1 MHKVIPLIE
10 ENPLS
15 KIKLRRAFYPIV
27 IGLGVVG
34 YLFYREFNPDAF
46 DVIVFTKW
54 SIFWLLMAF
63 CFMALR
69 DFGYMMRLIVLT
81 EGLFSLRQAFR
92 VIMLWEFTSAI
103 TPSAVGGTAV
113 ATLYVNKEGLSV
125 GKSSAV
131 VMITSFL
138 DELYFILFFP
148 IVLLIVSPSAL
159 FGLGITTGG
168 AVKFSEDLFLFCL
181 IGYSV
186 KFVWVVIL
194 SYGLFINP
202 RGLKWLL
209 MLIFK
214 LPLLR
219 RWKHGANRAG
229 TDIIESSREYRK
241 KPFKFWFKAFS
252 TTFISW
258 TSRYLVVNALL
269 LAFFAVGDHV
279 LIFARQLAMWI
290 IMLISPTPGGSGFAE
305 YVFTRYLGEFIP
317 VDAAMLGSVVVAMAL
332 LWRMVSY
339 YPYLIIGAIV
349 FPKWINN
356 KFGKKESQEILS

>member
-1 MHKVIPLIE
+1 MHKIKTDIG
-10 ENPLS
+10 ENPLT
-15 KIKLRRAFYPIV
+15 KIKLRNAFYPII

-34 YLFYREFNPDAF
+34 YLFYREFNPKAF
-46 DVIVFTKW
+46 DVITFSTWSVFW
-54 SIFWLLMAF
+54 IFIAI
-63 CFMALR
+63 CFMGLR
-69 DFGYMMRLIVLT
+69 DFGYMLRLKVLT
-81 EGLFSLRQAFR
+81 ENKFSLRQCFR

-125 GKSSAV
+125 GRSSAV

-138 DELYFILFFP
+138 DELYFVLFFP

-168 AVKFSEDLFLFCL
+168 VVKFSEDLFLFCL
-181 IGYSV
+181 IGYIV
-186 KFVWVVIL
+186 KFVWVVLL
-194 SYGLFINP
+194 SYGLFFNP

-229 TDIIESSREYRK
+229 SDIILSSREYRSK
-241 KPFKFWFKAFS
+241 SIGFWLKAFG
-252 TTFISW
+252 TTFLSW
-258 TSRYLVVNALL
+258 TSRYFVVNALL
-269 LAFFAVGDHV
+269 LAFFAVGDHM

-305 YVFTRYLGEFIP
+305 YIFTRYLGEFIP
-317 VDAAMLGSVVVAMAL
+317 VEPVMLGSVVIAMAL
-332 LWRMVSY
+332 LWRMISY
-339 YPYLIIGAIV
+339 YPYLLIGAIV
-349 FPKWINN
+349 FPRWIKS
-356 KFGKKESQEILS
+356 KFIQKDI

>member
-1 MHKVIPLIE
+1 MHKIKTPIG
-10 ENPLS
+10 ENPLAN
-15 KIKLRRAFYPIV
+15 IKLRNAIYPII

-34 YLFYREFNPDAF
+34 YLFYKEFNPRAF
-46 DVIVFTKW
+46 DVITFSRW
-54 SIFWLLMAF
+54 SVFWLVIAF
-63 CFMALR
+63 CFMGLR
-69 DFGYMMRLIVLT
+69 DFGYMLRLRILT
-81 EGLFSLRQAFR
+81 DGMLSLRQSFR

-125 GKSSAV
+125 GRSSAV

-148 IVLLIVSPSAL
+148 IVLLIVSPTAL

-181 IGYSV
+181 IGYIV
-186 KFVWVVIL
+186 KFLWVVVL
-194 SYGLFINP
+194 SYGLFFNP

-214 LPLLR
+214 LPILR

-229 TDIIESSREYRK
+229 TDIIHSSEEYRK
-241 KPFKFWFKAFS
+241 KPLSFWAKAFG
-252 TTFISW
+252 TTFLSW
-258 TSRYLVVNALL
+258 TSRYCVVNALL

-317 VDAAMLGSVVVAMAL
+317 VDAALLGSVVIAMAL

-339 YPYLIIGAIV
+339 YPYLLIGAII
-349 FPKWINN
+349 FPRWIKAKFVN
-356 KFGKKESQEILS
+356 KDI